1 MAAAQLHD
9 GVGMPGRKVPA
20 VWRLH
25 DLGWHHDR
33 GTLVGGLAD
42 PRIKPTNT
50 RAERALRPA
59 VMARNV
65 SQGAK
70 PDRGT
75 QAFEAFTRVVR
86 TLTKQGIDS
95 LVEGLSHVFRS
106 PSIQGIPP

>member
-1 MAAAQLHD
+1 
-9 GVGMPGRKVPA
+9 
-20 VWRLH
+20 
-25 DLGWHHDR
+25 
-33 GTLVGGLAD
+33 
-42 PRIKPTNT
+42 
-50 RAERALRPA
+50 
-59 VMARNV
+59 MARNV